1 MEDYRGVTL
10 LSTLYKVYAVLAERL
25 KEEVEEKGLI
35 LQNQTG
41 FKKGLGTIDNICVEL
56 LN

>member
-10 LSTLYKVYAVLAERL
+10 LPLYKVYAVLAERL